1 MDENPEKFSYKNI
14 EEGIKRIK
22 SGQTIIR
29 AGHWTLSQ
37 YYKEHPSDKRP
48 NTIYLPLGAINQ
60 HHLIFTENSPL
71 LPMFKSGS
79 VELWETGLL
88 KALEAKWMGKRLN
101 EPNSDP
107 LHTVVLSLGQMM
119 LVFSILGAAILLSI
133 IILGIEVFWNY
144 IKNSG
149 IPKYF
154 ASLKS

>member
-1 MDENPEKFSYKNI
+1 
-14 EEGIKRIK
+14 
-22 SGQTIIR
+22 
-29 AGHWTLSQ
+29 
-37 YYKEHPSDKRP
+37 
-48 NTIYLPLGAINQ
+48 
-60 HHLIFTENSPL
+60 
-71 LPMFKSGS
+71 MFKSGS

-88 KALEAKWMGKRLN
+88 KGLEAKWMGKRLN

-154 ASLKS
+154 TSLKSWNIQSKSFSIYDISVVHFIHSNLVKFLIDR